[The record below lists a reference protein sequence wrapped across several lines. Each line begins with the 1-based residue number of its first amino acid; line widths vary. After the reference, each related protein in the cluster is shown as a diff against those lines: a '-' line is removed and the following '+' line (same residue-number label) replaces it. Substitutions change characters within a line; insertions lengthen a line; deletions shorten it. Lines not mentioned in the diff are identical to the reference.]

1 MSAAEDVV
9 RLTDSIHAFL
19 AKLDC
24 TLQARWKQSF
34 ISFPAGTDLM
44 TSIEQE
50 QDELVQQYL
59 LEVTQFLDDSY
70 ALLTELDTCLS
81 PRERQACLLYHRS
94 LLLPFFL
101 QSQFVRRALDKPLG
115 YAGDYGV
122 NEMLFDNKENGLSP
136 LAKLL
141 SHYALNTGPAK
152 AHRNRMPWAHAHLWQ
167 KMRDTAEKSMRVL
180 SFACGPERILREFSL
195 QGGTCE
201 ITLCDADNRALEYCR
216 RDFNKIARKT
226 GASVPIHPVELSATR
241 LLKDPTSVEALQ
253 QPTNGEG
260 YDMILVLGLL
270 DYLPAPA
277 VTNLIDILTT
287 LLKPGGD
294 ILLTNVHS
302 RNPWRS
308 FMEYIGE
315 WRVIAREEREFSDLA
330 LGNPSRLRLLELITD
345 ESGTNLY
352 FAGRR

>member
-1 MSAAEDVV
+1 MSAVEDVI

-34 ISFPAGTDLM
+34 VSFPTDTDLLL
-44 TSIEQE
+44 SIEQE

-70 ALLTELDTCLS
+70 ALLTELDTGLS
-81 PRERQACLLYHRS
+81 SRERQTCLFYHRS

-122 NEMLFDNKENGLSP
+122 NEMLFENKEHGISP
-136 LAKLL
+136 LSKLL
-141 SHYALNTGPAK
+141 SHYALNTGPAR
-152 AHRNRMPWAHAHLWQ
+152 AHRNRLPWAHDHLWQ
-167 KMRDTAEKSMRVL
+167 KMRDTAEKPMHVL
-180 SFACGPERILREFSL
+180 SFACGPERILREFLL

-216 RDFNKIARKT
+216 RDFNKIARRT
-226 GASVPIHPVELSATR
+226 GINVPIHPVELSATR
-241 LLKDPTSVEALQ
+241 LLKDPTTVEVLQ
-253 QPTNGEG
+253 QPTNGKG

-270 DYLPAPA
+270 DYLPAA
-277 VTNLIDILTT
+277 AATNLIDILTG
-287 LLKPGGD
+287 LLKPGAD

-315 WRVIAREEREFSDLA
+315 WCVIAREECEFRELA
-330 LGNPSRLRLLELITD
+330 LGKPSRFRQLELITD

-352 FAGRR
+352 FAGRK